1 MSKSKKNVVDPSSI
15 IELYGADTARWFML
29 SDSPPDR
36 DLEWTDTGI
45 VGSYKFINRVWDISK
60 KIISLDESA
69 ISENKT
75 SEALGTLVNDSVI
88 NVTKNIEDFHFN
100 KGVANIYKLIN
111 SLQKI
116 TLEKSATKKDLLVS
130 IKTLSLL
137 LQPFVPHLSEEIWKL
152 LGGEGLSINESW
164 PKPLDGIDKKTYKVA
179 IQINGKVRSFLSLDF
194 TPTEEKI
201 IDIVKSEKKVQDNLK
216 DKKIIK
222 IIYVP
227 NRVINYVVK

>member
-1 MSKSKKNVVDPSSI
+1 
-15 IELYGADTARWFML
+15 ML